1 MLYFASDNSAGAHPK
16 ISENLSRHSS
26 GYVSS
31 YGASELDKK
40 VEEKFSQVFETD
52 AHVFFVSTGTAANSL
67 ALSASAKAGGIV
79 LCHEDAHV
87 IEDECGAPEFFTGGC
102 RLAPV
107 SGEGGKISSA
117 ILSDVMSV
125 LAPHNVHHGRLMS
138 TTITQ
143 ASELG
148 TLYSV
153 DEISS
158 LAETCH
164 SHGIPLHLDGARI
177 ANAIAASNATPAQ
190 MTWKSGVDYISFGGT
205 KNGCWCAEALI
216 CFDKDKANEIA
227 YMRKRA
233 GQLFSKSRFVAA
245 QFDAYFEDDLWLDL
259 AKHSNLM
266 AKKLANG
273 FANDKSTHLAIA
285 PQSNE
290 VFVIMTP
297 KTARV
302 LRENGAVFYEW
313 PLPKTPSAEMA
324 KLVKS
329 GKEIY
334 RFVTSFQTSE
344 NEIERLL
351 GILSTQEN

>member
-1 MLYFASDNSAGAHPK
+1 MYFASDNAAGAHPT
-16 ISENLSRHSS
+16 ISDNLLKNSS
-26 GYVSS
+26 GFVGS

-40 VEEKFSQVFETD
+40 VEAKFSEIFETD
-52 AHVFFVSTGTAANSL
+52 AHVFFVATGTAANSL
-67 ALSASAKAGGIV
+67 ALSATAKAGGIA

-107 SGEGGKISSA
+107 SGVGGKIA
-117 ILSDVMSV
+117 SDTLTSVMAG
-125 LAPHNVHHGRLMS
+125 LAPENVHHGRIMA

-143 ASELG
+143 ATEFG

-153 DEISS
+153 DEIAS
-158 LAETCH
+158 LADICH
-164 SHGIPLHLDGARI
+164 QNGAPLHMDGARI
-177 ANAIAASNATPAQ
+177 ANAIAASNVTPAQ
-190 MTWKSGVDYISFGGT
+190 MTWQSGVDYVSFGGT

-216 CFDKDKANEIA
+216 CFDEEKAREIA

-266 AKKLANG
+266 TQNLAEG
-273 FANDKSTHLAIA
+273 FRKNELTDLAIE

-290 VFVIMTP
+290 VFVTMGTN
-297 KTARV
+297 TAEL
-302 LRENGAVFYEW
+302 LRKNGAVFYEW
-313 PLPKTPSAEMA
+313 PLPKTHSS
-324 KLVKS
+324 KLANFVS
-329 GKEIY
+329 TGKKIY
-334 RFVTSFQTSE
+334 RFVTSFQTKQT
-344 NEIERLL
+344 EIDQLI
-351 GILSTQEN
+351 GIIEAE